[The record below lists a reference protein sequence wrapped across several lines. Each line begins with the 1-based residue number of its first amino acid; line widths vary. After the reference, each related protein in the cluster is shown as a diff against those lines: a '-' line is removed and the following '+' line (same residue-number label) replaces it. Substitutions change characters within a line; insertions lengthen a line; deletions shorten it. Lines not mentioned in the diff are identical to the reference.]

1 MKLEYKF
8 NRTELKTLFD
18 LLQIIESREDI
29 KEEYTEKASL
39 LKENIASVLNLEI
52 ELHEVEE

>member
-18 LLQIIESREDI
+18 LLEILESREDI
-29 KEEYTEKASL
+29 KAEYTEKASL
-39 LKENIASVLNLEI
+39 LKENIASVLNLEVD
-52 ELHEVEE
+52 LHEVEE